1 MYFEWPATRLG
12 SLIVFV
18 FLCALVIQFCYMF
31 QSTIDKEE
39 LKKLPLL
46 AFPGTIH
53 VVDSLAGLKKY
64 LPVLKR
70 EAVLGFDTETK
81 PSFRKGLVNQISLVQ
96 ISIQFHAFLFRIA
109 ALDLPDEL
117 IELFEDETI
126 IKVGAA
132 LHDDLIDLRRI
143 RDFKAGGFL
152 DLQKYV
158 EAFGIKNKG
167 VAKLA
172 GIVLGFRISKNQQLS
187 NWDAETL
194 TEAQKEYAATDA
206 WICLRIYNELQNFKL
221 K

>member
-1 MYFEWPATRLG
+1 
-12 SLIVFV
+12 
-18 FLCALVIQFCYMF
+18 MF

-39 LKKLPLL
+39 LKKLPLK

-53 VVDSLAGLKKY
+53 VVDSMAGLQKY
-64 LPVLKR
+64 LPVLKK
-70 EAVLGFDTETK
+70 EKVLGFDTETR
-81 PSFRKGLVNQISLVQ
+81 PNFRKGRVNQISLVQ
-96 ISIQFHAFLFRIA
+96 FATPFHAFLLRIT
-109 ALDLPDEL
+109 ALNLPDKL
-117 IELFEDETI
+117 IELFEDDSI
-126 IKVGAA
+126 IKIGAA

-158 EAFGIKNKG
+158 EAFGIENKG

-187 NWDAETL
+187 NWDAESL
-194 TEAQKEYAATDA
+194 TEAQQEYAATDA
-206 WICLRIYNELQNFKL
+206 WVCLRIYNELQNYKL